1 MGGILRAGNT
11 RTAAVDA
18 AFRPVAAVRRRDHAR
33 RWVESNLDS
42 QEAGR
47 GARASLPSGGMRTH
61 RPDDMD
67 ATGPIPLP
75 GAHLRDAG
83 RRRITG
89 ATSWSAIGG
98 AALAVTFGALF
109 AQATAN
115 AEAEKAPAE

>member
-1 MGGILRAGNT
+1 
-11 RTAAVDA
+11 
-18 AFRPVAAVRRRDHAR
+18 
-33 RWVESNLDS
+33 
-42 QEAGR
+42 
-47 GARASLPSGGMRTH
+47 MRIH

-67 ATGPIPLP
+67 ATGPIQLP

-115 AEAEKAPAE
+115 AEAEKAPSKPVTVANTEEAAETTAPAAAPHSAAPHLSLIHI